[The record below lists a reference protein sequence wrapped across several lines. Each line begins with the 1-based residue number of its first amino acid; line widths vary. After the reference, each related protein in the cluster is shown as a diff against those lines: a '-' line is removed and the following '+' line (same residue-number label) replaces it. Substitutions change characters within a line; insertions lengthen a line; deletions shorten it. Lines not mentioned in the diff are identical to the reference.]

1 VIMSRNL
8 LNQRLS
14 LIVLTSLF
22 VCSCGQRPADLI
34 LTNASVYTMEE
45 AQPWAAA
52 VVITGNTI
60 TAVLDSDED
69 YAAYEGAETRVIDMA
84 GAFIMPGFIDSHTHF
99 DGYSSM
105 LNDADLMAV
114 TEDNGLIQEMKRV
127 AAILPEGEWITRGSW
142 DGHRLWEADWR
153 ERERLKVNRWNPHR
167 GTIDS
172 VTQHHPVFV
181 NSWDRELYLANT
193 LALRAAGLENTS
205 IPGMQRRHDG
215 SPTGLIREGSPAIDS
230 IRAVIAPKSD
240 ERRLNE
246 LRAGLRELAR
256 QGITEIH
263 DITDEPYPQYYATL
277 QENGELTA
285 RIWMRLDL
293 SRSAEIAQ
301 AGIEMNTHPV
311 TGLRDRYLRYG
322 AYKGYMDGLMGS
334 HGALLYEPY
343 TDDPSTSGHYRRQSS
358 DDPDLRAPNLD
369 KIHQMMRTGIE
380 DGFVINTHAIGDLGI
395 SLVLD
400 QYEQL
405 ANEFG
410 HEAVARSRVIHAQTM
425 RDEHYERFASLGTI
439 AEVNPSML
447 EDDMR
452 WIVRRLG
459 PEREKLSHSFK
470 SFIDHGVVTVG
481 GSDIPGAQGAT
492 FKNHPKSIFN
502 ALVNRTRNDGT
513 PEGGWLPEQ
522 RITMH
527 DAIKMYTLDA
537 AYSVF
542 DEDVRGSIK
551 VGKLADLTVT
561 DLNLIEIN
569 PTDVLGMNV
578 VMTVVDGR
586 VVYEQEN
593 Q

>member
-1 VIMSRNL
+1 
-8 LNQRLS
+8 
-14 LIVLTSLF
+14 
-22 VCSCGQRPADLI
+22 
-34 LTNASVYTMEE
+34 
-45 AQPWAAA
+45 
-52 VVITGNTI
+52 
-60 TAVLDSDED
+60 
-69 YAAYEGAETRVIDMA
+69 
-84 GAFIMPGFIDSHTHF
+84 
-99 DGYSSM
+99 
-105 LNDADLMAV
+105 
-114 TEDNGLIQEMKRV
+114 
-127 AAILPEGEWITRGSW
+127 
-142 DGHRLWEADWR
+142 
-153 ERERLKVNRWNPHR
+153 
-167 GTIDS
+167 
-172 VTQHHPVFV
+172 
-181 NSWDRELYLANT
+181 
-193 LALRAAGLENTS
+193 
-205 IPGMQRRHDG
+205 
-215 SPTGLIREGSPAIDS
+215 
-230 IRAVIAPKSD
+230 
-240 ERRLNE
+240 
-246 LRAGLRELAR
+246 
-256 QGITEIH
+256 
-263 DITDEPYPQYYATL
+263 
-277 QENGELTA
+277 
-285 RIWMRLDL
+285 MRLDL
-293 SRSAEIAQ
+293 SRSSEIAQ

-343 TDDPSTSGHYRRQSS
+343 TDDPSTSGHYRRHSS
-358 DDPDLRAPNLD
+358 DDPALIEPNLD
-369 KIHQMMRTGIE
+369 KIHQMMRVGIE

-405 ANEFG
+405 AGEFG
-410 HEAVARSRVIHAQTM
+410 HEAVTRSRVIHAQTM

-470 SFIDHGVVTVG
+470 SFIDNGVVTVG

>member
-1 VIMSRNL
+1 
-8 LNQRLS
+8 
-14 LIVLTSLF
+14 
-22 VCSCGQRPADLI
+22 
-34 LTNASVYTMEE
+34 MEE
-45 AQPWAAA
+45 NQPWAST
-52 VVITGNTI
+52 VVITDNVI
-60 TAVLDSDED
+60 TAVLGEGED
-69 YAAYEGAETRVIDMA
+69 TSPHEGTDTRVVDMD

-99 DGYSSM
+99 DGYGSI

-114 TEDNGLIQEMKRV
+114 SEDNGLIAELKRV
-127 AAILPEGEWITRGSW
+127 TAILPEGEWITRGSW

-153 ERERLKVNRWNPHR
+153 ERERLKIGRWEPHR
-167 GTIDS
+167 STIDS
-172 VTQHHPVFV
+172 ITPNHPVFV

-193 LALRAAGLENTS
+193 LALRAAGLENT
-205 IPGMQRRHDG
+205 ILPGMQRRHDG
-215 SPTGLIREGSPAIDS
+215 SPTGLIRGDSPAIDS

-277 QENGELTA
+277 HENGELTA
-285 RIWMRLDL
+285 RVWMRLDL
-293 SRSAEIAQ
+293 SRSSEIAE
-301 AGIEMNTHPV
+301 ADIEMNTHPV
-311 TGLRDRYLRYG
+311 TGERDRYLRYG

-343 TDDPSTSGHYRRQSS
+343 TDDPSTSGHYRRHTS
-358 DDPDLRAPNLD
+358 DDPNLIEPNLD
-369 KIHQMMRTGIE
+369 KIHQMMRVAVE
-380 DGFVINTHAIGDLGI
+380 DGYIINTHAIGDLGI

-400 QYEQL
+400 QYQQL
-405 ANEFG
+405 ANEYG
-410 HEAVARSRVIHAQTM
+410 LDAISRSRVIHAQTM
-425 RDEHYERFASLGTI
+425 RDEHFQRFASLETI

-452 WIVRRLG
+452 WIIRRLG
-459 PEREKLSHSFK
+459 PERERLSHNFK
-470 SFIDHGVVTVG
+470 SFIDQGVVTVG

-492 FKNHPKSIFN
+492 FKNHPKNIFN

-522 RITMH
+522 KISMH

-551 VGKLADLTVT
+551 VGKLADLTVC
-561 DLNLIEIN
+561 DLNLIEID
-569 PTDVLGMNV
+569 PTEVLNMDI

-586 VVYEQEN
+586 VVYEQGAM
-593 Q
+593 

>member
-1 VIMSRNL
+1 MSRRTVSAALPVLVAAPL
-8 LNQRLS
+8 LVNA
-14 LIVLTSLF
+14 
-22 VCSCGQRPADLI
+22 CGQGHADLI
-34 LTNASVYTMEE
+34 LTNAAVYTMVED
-45 AQPWAAA
+45 QPWAST
-52 VVITGNTI
+52 VVITGNEI
-60 TAVLDSDED
+60 TAVLGPDEETAP
-69 YAAYEGAETRVIDMA
+69 YVGSETRVVDVD
-84 GAFIMPGFIDSHTHF
+84 GAFVMPGFIDSHTHF
-99 DGYSSM
+99 DGYGSI

-114 TEDNGLIQEMKRV
+114 TEDNGLIEELKRV
-127 AAILPEGEWITRGSW
+127 TAILPEGEWITRGSW
-142 DGHRLWEADWR
+142 DGHRLWQADWR
-153 ERERLKVNRWNPHR
+153 ERERLKINRWMPHR

-172 VTQHHPVFV
+172 ITQHHPVFV

-193 LALRAAGLENTS
+193 LALRAAGLENVLL
-205 IPGMQRRHDG
+205 PGMQRRHDG

-240 ERRLNE
+240 KRRLNE

-263 DITDEPYPQYYATL
+263 DITDEPYPRYYATL

-285 RIWMRLDL
+285 RVWMRLDL
-293 SRSAEIAQ
+293 SRSSEIAE
-301 AGIEMNTHPV
+301 AGVEMNTHPV
-311 TGLRDRYLRYG
+311 TGERDRYLRYG

-343 TDDPSTSGHYRRQSS
+343 SDDPSTSGHYRRHSS
-358 DDPDLRAPNLD
+358 DDPDLMEPNLD
-369 KIHQMMRTGIE
+369 KIFQMMRVGIE

-400 QYEQL
+400 QYQQL
-405 ANEFG
+405 IEEYG
-410 HEAVARSRVIHAQTM
+410 HDAVARSRIIHAQTM
-425 RDEHYERFASLGTI
+425 REEHYQRFADLGTI

-459 PEREKLSHSFK
+459 PERERLSHSFK

-492 FKNHPKSIFN
+492 FKNHPKNIFN
-502 ALVNRTRNDGT
+502 ALVNRTRNDGS
-513 PEGGWLPEQ
+513 PVGGWLPEQ
-522 RITMH
+522 KISMH

-551 VGKLADLTVT
+551 AGKLADLTVC
-561 DLNLIEIN
+561 DLNLIEID
-569 PTDVLGMNV
+569 PTEVLDMEI

-586 VVYEQEN
+586 IVYERGDSP
-593 Q
+593 

>member
-1 VIMSRNL
+1 MTIAR
-8 LNQRLS
+8 RLYPMIFAVS
-14 LIVLTSLF
+14 FFL
-22 VCSCGQRPADLI
+22 CSCGQQHADLI
-34 LTNASVYTMEE
+34 LKNASDYTMEE
-45 AQPWAAA
+45 DQPWAAA
-52 VVITGNTI
+52 VVVTGNTI
-60 TAVLDSDED
+60 TAVLGPDED
-69 YAAYEGAETRVIDMA
+69 TTPYEGSNTRVVDMDR
-84 GAFIMPGFIDSHTHF
+84 AFVMPGFIDSHTHF
-99 DGYSSM
+99 DGYGSI

-153 ERERLKVNRWNPHR
+153 ERERLKINRWTPHR

-172 VTQHHPVFV
+172 ITPNHPVFV

-193 LALRAAGLENTS
+193 LALRAAGLENVVL
-205 IPGMQRRHDG
+205 PGMQRRHDG

-246 LRAGLRELAR
+246 IRAGLRELAR

-263 DITDEPYPQYYATL
+263 DITDDPYPQYYATL

-293 SRSAEIAQ
+293 SRSSEIAE

-343 TDDPSTSGHYRRQSS
+343 TDDPTTSGHYRRHSS
-358 DDPDLRAPNLD
+358 DDPALHDPNLD
-369 KIHQMMRTGIE
+369 KIHQMMRVGIE

-400 QYEQL
+400 HYEQL
-405 ANEFG
+405 AEEYG
-410 HEAVARSRVIHAQTM
+410 QEAVARSRVIHAQTM
-425 RDEHYERFASLGTI
+425 REEHFQRFASLGTI

-452 WIVRRLG
+452 WIIRRLG
-459 PEREKLSHSFK
+459 PERETLSHNFK

-492 FKNHPKSIFN
+492 FKNHPKNIFN

-522 RITMH
+522 KISMH
-527 DAIKMYTLDA
+527 DAIKMYTLDP

-551 VGKLADLTVT
+551 VGKLADLTVC
-561 DLNLIEIN
+561 DLNLIEID
-569 PTDVLGMNV
+569 PTDVLNMNT

-586 VVYEQEN
+586 IVYEAGQ
-593 Q
+593 